1 VEIPAT
7 REIPITR
14 EPRDVEPG
22 EASGDRG
29 RPSAS
34 RVFLNAGEMDGADE
48 TRLRETV
55 ASLAPGVEL
64 VKVEL
69 RRSHSFLEVK
79 PEDLDGLVSALHGK
93 EALGKVLAA
102 EKARRRRR

>member
-1 VEIPAT
+1 MP
-7 REIPITR
+7 
-14 EPRDVEPG
+14 
-22 EASGDRG
+22 G

-34 RVFLNAGEMDGADE
+34 RIFLNAGEMDGADE

-79 PEDLDGLVSALHGK
+79 PEDLETLVSALQGK